1 MLVLDLLL
9 PDWCFFVLLSLPSRL
24 RCWPILVFVDA
35 DADADA
41 DPELFADDDVEPTD
55 DSDDMEIIDIVDEAE
70 VSVARCIGFV
80 DGRVVVVAVDAG
92 DAVRA
97 L

>member
-1 MLVLDLLL
+1 MLDLLL

-24 RCWPILVFVDA
+24 RCWPNLVFVDA
-35 DADADA
+35 DADAD
-41 DPELFADDDVEPTD
+41 PELFVDDVEPTE
-55 DSDDMEIIDIVDEAE
+55 DSDDMEIIDMVDEAE

-80 DGRVVVVAVDAG
+80 DGRDDVVDAG
-92 DAVRA
+92 DEVLA